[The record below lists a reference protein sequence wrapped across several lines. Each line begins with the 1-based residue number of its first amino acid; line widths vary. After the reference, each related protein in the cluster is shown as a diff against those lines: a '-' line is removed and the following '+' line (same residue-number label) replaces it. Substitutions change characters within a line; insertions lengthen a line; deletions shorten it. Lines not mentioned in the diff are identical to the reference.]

1 VTKYLCLEVRENL
14 RDDIRLL
21 AGYANLHARKHLAP
35 NGEEFSQFHS
45 AIGRAYGHLD
55 TIDVTKSRRPAYL
68 RADVALK
75 DLASLVESKRRR
87 FQARE
92 ERRGPEPGTFADG
105 YQAALDEVA
114 ALIER
119 RRGTAGRKRA

>member
-1 VTKYLCLEVRENL
+1 MTKYLCLEVRENL

-55 TIDVTKSRRPAYL
+55 TIDVAKSGRPAYL